1 MAHPSPTPA
10 RIQVWPQWGE
20 REREELLATLDS
32 GAWWTGDGE
41 RAFRFARDFAQYQGA
56 AAGYPFT
63 NGTQT
68 LEAALVACGVGE
80 GDEVIV
86 PGMTFVASASAVLA
100 VNATPVIV
108 DVDPETLCIDPAA
121 AEAAI
126 GERTRAIIAVHVA
139 GAVCDLDLLVPL
151 CERRALHLIEDCAHA
166 HGSQWRGRGAGSYGS
181 FGSFSMQQ
189 GKLMTAGEGG
199 ALIGNDPQL
208 LDAAWNY
215 ADCGR
220 ERGRWFYHHA
230 TIGSNFRMTEWQG
243 AVLLAQLERFPEQH
257 ALRNANAIALGEALA
272 QVPGLRAQ
280 KRDERMDSQG
290 NYCFVVHY
298 DSQRVRRHAAAP
310 VRGGAVCRRRAARR
324 ELSLALRPGRVPQSQ
339 LRSHAASLGSVARL
353 REPPPARGRAR
364 RRLDRLDGAPAAAG
378 RARPRP
384 AGRRGRCPH
393 PRARGR
399 HHGEAADRRL
409 GVTARL
415 AVLGCGWVA
424 DMHTRAA
431 ATAGHTVAGVAN
443 HRLESAER
451 FASEH
456 GIERVTT
463 DWRALV
469 SAPDIDVVVVC
480 TPNALHAEQSIAALE
495 AGKHVLCEKP
505 MATTVVDAEAML
517 EAAARHDRLLLV
529 LHPWRHHEAV
539 IAVRDAIAAGELGR
553 VVRTHGYGVHADWGP
568 GGWFT
573 DPALAGGGALV
584 DMGIHAIDTARF
596 LLGEP
601 QPRRVVAS
609 IRTAHGDYAV
619 DDDGIVLIEWESGA
633 RSVVESG
640 WWQPHLAGHEA
651 DTEVYGS
658 TGYRRIWAREQPP
671 GYVHCDVTLFIAQL
685 RDAMAQIAAWQ
696 PGTPSP
702 RNGLEALRICELAY
716 ASAGVGS
723 SHAG

>member
-1 MAHPSPTPA
+1 MSLPALLGGVPVADAGTYPS
-10 RIQVWPQWGE
+10 WPQWSE

-151 CERRALHLIEDCAHA
+151 CERRGLHLIEDCAHA

-243 AVLLAQLERFPEQH
+243 AVLLAQLERFPEQN
-257 ALRNANAIALGEALA
+257 AVRNANAIALGEALA
-272 QVPGLRAQ
+272 RVPGLRAQ
-280 KRDERMDSQG
+280 RRDERMDSQG

-298 DSQRVRRHAAAP
+298 DSSEFAGMPLRRFEEALYADGVPLGVSYPSLSDLDVFRNRSFAPTRRASAPSLDYPNLHLPVAEHAAA
-310 VRGGAVCRRRAARR
+310 
-324 ELSLALRPGRVPQSQ
+324 S
-339 LRSHAASLGSVARL
+339 
-353 REPPPARGRAR
+353 
-364 RRLDRLDGAPAAAG
+364 
-378 RARPRP
+378 
-384 AGRRGRCPH
+384 
-393 PRARGR
+393 
-399 HHGEAADRRL
+399 
-409 GVTARL
+409 
-415 AVLGCGWVA
+415 
-424 DMHTRAA
+424 
-431 ATAGHTVAGVAN
+431 TVWM
-443 HRLESAER
+443 
-451 FASEH
+451 EH
-456 GIERVTT
+456 
-463 DWRALV
+463 
-469 SAPDIDVVVVC
+469 
-480 TPNALHAEQSIAALE
+480 
-495 AGKHVLCEKP
+495 
-505 MATTVVDAEAML
+505 
-517 EAAARHDRLLLV
+517 RLLLAERDRV
-529 LHPWRHHEAV
+529 LRVAEAATRIHEHA
-539 IAVRDAIAAGELGR
+539 AAIMEKLPIG
-553 VVRTHGYGVHADWGP
+553 
-568 GGWFT
+568 
-573 DPALAGGGALV
+573 
-584 DMGIHAIDTARF
+584 
-596 LLGEP
+596 
-601 QPRRVVAS
+601 
-609 IRTAHGDYAV
+609 
-619 DDDGIVLIEWESGA
+619 
-633 RSVVESG
+633 
-640 WWQPHLAGHEA
+640 
-651 DTEVYGS
+651 
-658 TGYRRIWAREQPP
+658 
-671 GYVHCDVTLFIAQL
+671 
-685 RDAMAQIAAWQ
+685 
-696 PGTPSP
+696 
-702 RNGLEALRICELAY
+702 
-716 ASAGVGS
+716 ASA
-723 SHAG
+723 